1 MDENNLE
8 MNLDENEIPEKEI
21 AGESKADKFKRIG
34 TGRVNKA
41 LVAISRLEALS
52 GSSYEYTEEQVEAMF
67 GALYKALDDAK
78 SKFSKTKK
86 ETASFTF

>member
-1 MDENNLE
+1 MEENNLE
-8 MNLDENEIPEKEI
+8 MNFDENEAIEKEI

-52 GSSYEYTEEQVEAMF
+52 GNAYEYTEEQVESMF

-78 SKFSKTKK
+78 AKFNKTKK
-86 ETASFTF
+86 ETSTFSF